1 MTITTSTQDTTTGLA
16 PGWWAPALHLRERL
30 AAPGAPAGALSRRAA
45 ERLAD
50 RVTALG
56 QDEAFLARLA
66 ELGVDVPTV
75 AALAAE
81 PSARLAARTERPA
94 WAEFVE
100 RAVASAPLWPAA
112 GTEYASAAP
121 APGTTALG
129 AGTPGSTALGA
140 GSSSAIAA
148 PRDTWRRDF
157 AGALAPLTRAAG
169 RALGERL
176 RAVPGLLP
184 GRIDQDSVRARF
196 ERQLGHRLVAPA
208 ARTLVLELNRAR
220 VEGRLD
226 GATPERRF
234 AGFAAEL
241 GTRQPLS
248 GLFTR
253 YPVLARL
260 LGTECVHATAATAEL
275 LERFVAD
282 RAALVE
288 ELLGGV
294 DPGALTGVDLGQ
306 GDTHQQ
312 GRSVA
317 MLRFADGRTVV
328 YKPRPL
334 DQHAC
339 FDRLV
344 AWLDDRLPGLGLRTV
359 AVLRR
364 EGYGWLEFV
373 GHRPCGSVGEADL
386 FYRRQGALLALLY
399 ALDGADM
406 HCENLI
412 ACGDQPVLVD
422 VETLLHPSVPAATTA
437 GPDPAALALAASV
450 HRTCLLPQLLIGEHG
465 ALDIS
470 ALGGGQAALS
480 PADAVDWA
488 DAGTD
493 TMHLVRRRVPYS
505 GSPNRPSLD
514 GREIDPGAYG
524 AALLTGFRLGYDT
537 LVACREELL
546 AQDGPLAGF
555 GTAPARF
562 VGRATRLYATLLDES
577 AHPDVLGD
585 AVDRDVLFSLLY
597 AESAGDP
604 VRRRLVEHEIA
615 DLWDGD
621 VPVFVHRPGSTDA
634 WSSRGA
640 RLPGLLAT
648 PALVATEEKISA
660 LDEVDRHHQEW
671 LISAALSTRR
681 ARRVTHRA
689 DAPALPTA
697 PAAVPEPRRLLAA
710 ACGIA
715 DEIVGRAVR
724 DDSRAN
730 WIGLELVDGRHWT
743 VTPMG
748 AGLADGYTG
757 VALFLAQLGRLTGVG
772 RYTDLA
778 ARAVRPLPRLI
789 HALASDPELSRA
801 VGPGGFHGLGG
812 LSYALARLTTLLGDD
827 RLGDCLPLALRA
839 LAASARTH
847 DPAGPPADVGTGLA
861 GGLAALLAVHRETG
875 LAEAAA
881 LTAEFADR
889 LLPAAGGLPAGF
901 LRGRAGAG
909 WALCRYEAAAGSPGG
924 TYATA
929 GRALLGPAAA
939 GTGVGSEAA
948 GTGVGSDAD
957 TDLGWC
963 SGLSGTLL
971 AGMADATAPASAVPA
986 AVWDRLA
993 GDRPP
998 LSDLSLCHGE
1008 LGTVEALAVAAAH
1021 GLPGASAR
1029 LTHRAGLVLGA
1040 LDGYGPRCATPD
1052 TVPSPGLLTG
1062 SSGIGYALLRLGFA
1076 ETVPSVLLLDPTPG
1090 ER

>member
-1 MTITTSTQDTTTGLA
+1 MTITTSTHDTTTGLA

-30 AAPGAPAGALSRRAA
+30 AAPGAPAGALSRRAT

-66 ELGVDVPTV
+66 ALGVDVPAV

-100 RAVASAPLWPAA
+100 RAVASAPLWPGS
-112 GTEYASAAP
+112 GTEDAP
-121 APGTTALG
+121 AAT
-129 AGTPGSTALGA
+129 TPGS
-140 GSSSAIAA
+140 AA
-148 PRDTWRRDF
+148 PRDTWRRAF

-169 RALGERL
+169 RTLAEQL
-176 RAVPGLLP
+176 RALPGLLP
-184 GRIDQDSVRARF
+184 GQIDQDSVRAGF
-196 ERQLGHRLVAPA
+196 ERQLGRRLVAPA

-220 VEGRLD
+220 VEGRIE

-234 AGFAAEL
+234 AGFAEEL
-241 GTRQPLS
+241 GTRYPLS

-275 LERFVAD
+275 LARFVAD
-282 RAALVE
+282 RAALVD

-294 DPGALTGVDLGQ
+294 DPGALTGVDLGH

-312 GRSVA
+312 GRAVA

-334 DQHAC
+334 DQHAG

-359 AVLRR
+359 TVLRR

-422 VETLLHPSVPAATTA
+422 VETLLHPSVPVATTA

-488 DAGTD
+488 NPGTD

-514 GREIDPGAYG
+514 GRDIDPGAYG

-537 LVACREELL
+537 LVAHREELL
-546 AQDGPLAGF
+546 SAEGPLAAF
-555 GTAPARF
+555 DSAPARF
-562 VGRATRLYATLLDES
+562 VGRATRLYGTLLDES

-604 VRRRLVEHEIA
+604 VRGRLVEHEIA

-621 VPVFVHRPGSTDA
+621 VPVFVHRPGSTDV

-640 RLPGLLAT
+640 RLPGLLAA
-648 PALVATEEKISA
+648 PALRATEEKISA

-689 DAPALPTA
+689 DTPALPTA

-730 WIGLELVDGRHWT
+730 WIGLELVDGRHWA

-778 ARAVRPLPRLI
+778 SRAVRPLPRLI

-812 LSYALARLTTLLGDD
+812 LCYALARLNTLLDDD

-875 LAEAAA
+875 LPEAAA
-881 LTAEFADR
+881 LAAEFADR
-889 LLPAAGGLPAGF
+889 LLPATGALPDGF
-901 LRGRAGAG
+901 LRGRAGTG
-909 WALCRYEAAAGSPGG
+909 WALCRYEAAAASPDG
-924 TYATA
+924 TYAAA

-939 GTGVGSEAA
+939 GTGMGSDEDTATA
-948 GTGVGSDAD
+948 TATGTGTGTA

-971 AGMADATAPASAVPA
+971 AGVAALGPTTTGATVPASAVPDA
-986 AVWDRLA
+986 AWDRLA
-993 GDRPP
+993 GDRPS

-1021 GLPGASAR
+1021 GLPGAAGR

-1052 TVPSPGLLTG
+1052 AVPSPGLLTG

>member
-30 AAPGAPAGALSRRAA
+30 AAPGAPGGALSRRAA

-66 ELGVDVPTV
+66 GLGVDVPTV

-100 RAVASAPLWPAA
+100 RAVASAPLWPVP
-112 GTEYASAAP
+112 GTYGSASAQ
-121 APGTTALG
+121 G
-129 AGTPGSTALGA
+129 A
-140 GSSSAIAA
+140 AA
-148 PRDTWRRDF
+148 PQDTWRRDF

-169 RALGERL
+169 RALDERL
-176 RAVPGLLP
+176 RALRPGQ
-184 GRIDQDSVRARF
+184 IDQDSVREGF
-196 ERQLGHRLVAPA
+196 ERQLGGRLVAPA

-220 VEGRLD
+220 VEGRLE
-226 GATPERRF
+226 GATPEGRF
-234 AGFAAEL
+234 AGFAAGL
-241 GTRQPLS
+241 GTREPLS
-248 GLFTR
+248 GLFVR

-260 LGTECVHATAATAEL
+260 LGTECVHASAATAEL
-275 LERFVAD
+275 LERFAAD

-288 ELLGGV
+288 GLLGGV

-306 GDTHQQ
+306 GDTHQR

-359 AVLRR
+359 AAVRR

-524 AALLTGFRLGYDT
+524 AALLTGFRLGYDI
-537 LVACREELL
+537 LVACRDELL
-546 AQDGPLAGF
+546 AKDGPLAGF

-604 VRRRLVEHEIA
+604 VRGRLVEHEIA

-621 VPVFVHRPGSTDA
+621 VPVFVHRPGSTDV

-689 DAPALPTA
+689 DAPVLPTA

-730 WIGLELVDGRHWT
+730 WIGLELVDGRHWA

-778 ARAVRPLPRLI
+778 ARAVLPLPRLI
-789 HALASDPELSRA
+789 HALASEPELSRA

-812 LSYALARLTTLLGDD
+812 LCYALARLATLLGDD

-839 LAASARTH
+839 LATSARTH

-875 LAEAAA
+875 LAEAASLA
-881 LTAEFADR
+881 AEFADR
-889 LLPAAGGLPAGF
+889 LLPAAGGLPDGF

-909 WALCRYEAAAGSPGG
+909 WALCRYESAAAPPGG
-924 TYATA
+924 TYAAA
-929 GRALLGPAAA
+929 GRALLGRTARGAEA
-939 GTGVGSEAA
+939 G
-948 GTGVGSDAD
+948 

-971 AGMADATAPASAVPA
+971 ACMADTAASAPAVPA
-986 AVWDRLA
+986 TAWDRLA

-1062 SSGIGYALLRLGFA
+1062 LSGIGYALLRLGFA
-1076 ETVPSVLLLDPTPG
+1076 ETVPSVFLLDPTPG

>member
-30 AAPGAPAGALSRRAA
+30 AAPGAPAAEPAGPAA
-45 ERLAD
+45 VRLANRLAD
-50 RVTALG
+50 RVAALG
-56 QDEAFLARLA
+56 QDEAFGVRLA
-66 ELGVDVPTV
+66 ALGADLPTV

-81 PSARLAARTERPA
+81 PSARLAARAERPV

-100 RAVASAPLWPAA
+100 RAVDSAPLWPEP
-112 GTEYASAAP
+112 GTEDGAP
-121 APGTTALG
+121 A
-129 AGTPGSTALGA
+129 
-140 GSSSAIAA
+140 AA
-148 PRDTWRRDF
+148 ARHDAWRRAF

-169 RALGERL
+169 RALAERL
-176 RAVPGLLP
+176 RALPGP
-184 GRIDQDSVRARF
+184 AGRIDQEAVRAGF
-196 ERQLGHRLVAPA
+196 ERQLGHRLVTPA
-208 ARTLVLELNRAR
+208 ARTLVLELHRAR

-226 GATPERRF
+226 GATPEQRF
-234 AGFAAEL
+234 DGFAADL
-241 GTRQPLS
+241 GTRRPLA
-248 GLFTR
+248 GLFGR

-260 LGTECVHATAATAEL
+260 LGTECVYAAAATAEL
-275 LERFVAD
+275 LERFAAD
-282 RAALVE
+282 RAAVVE
-288 ELLGGV
+288 ELLDGV

-312 GRSVA
+312 GRAVA

-344 AWLDDRLPGLGLRTV
+344 GWLDDRLPGLGLRTV
-359 AVLRR
+359 RVLRR
-364 EGYGWLEFV
+364 DGYGWLEFV
-373 GHRPCGSVGEADL
+373 GHRPCRSVAEADL

-399 ALDGADM
+399 AVDGADM
-406 HCENLI
+406 HCENLV

-470 ALGGGQAALS
+470 GVGGGQAALS
-480 PADAVDWA
+480 PADVVDWA

-493 TMHLVRRRVPYS
+493 TMHLVRRRVPFS

-514 GREIDPGAYG
+514 GREIDPGAYE
-524 AALLTGFRLGYDT
+524 AALLTGFRAGYDT
-537 LVACREELL
+537 LVAHRGELL
-546 AQDGPLAGF
+546 AADGPLAAF
-555 GTAPARF
+555 GTATARF
-562 VGRATRLYATLLDES
+562 VGRATRLYGTLLDES

-604 VRRRLVEHEIA
+604 VRQRLVEHEIA

-621 VPVFVHRPGSTDA
+621 IPAFVHRPGTADA
-634 WSSRGA
+634 WSSRGV
-640 RLPGLLAT
+640 RLPGLLAA
-648 PALVATEEKISA
+648 PGLVATEEKIAA
-660 LDEVDRHHQEW
+660 LGEVDRHHQEW
-671 LISAALSTRR
+671 LISAALSTHR

-689 DAPALPTA
+689 DAPALPIA
-697 PAAVPEPRRLLAA
+697 PASVPEPRRLLAA

-715 DEIVGRAVR
+715 DEIVGRAVV
-724 DDSRAN
+724 DGSRAN
-730 WIGLELVDGRHWT
+730 WIGLELVDGRHWA
-743 VTPMG
+743 VNPMG

-757 VALFLAQLGRLTGVG
+757 VALFLAQLGHLTGVG

-778 ARAVRPLPRLI
+778 SRAVRPLPRLI
-789 HALASDPELSRA
+789 RALASDPELSRA

-812 LSYALARLTTLLGDD
+812 LCYALARLTTLLGDD
-827 RLGDCLPLALRA
+827 RLGDCLPLVLEA
-839 LAASARTH
+839 LAASART
-847 DPAGPPADVGTGLA
+847 DDQAGPSADIGGGPSADVGSGRA
-861 GGLAALLAVHRETG
+861 GGLAALHAVHRESG
-875 LAEAAA
+875 LPQAAA
-881 LTAEFADR
+881 LAAEFAEG
-889 LLPAAGGLPAGF
+889 LLPAAGALPDGF

-909 WALCRYEAAAGSPGG
+909 WALCRHEAAAPSPDGS
-924 TYATA
+924 YAAA
-929 GRALLGPAAA
+929 GRALLAPAETGPDATADPYA
-939 GTGVGSEAA
+939 DGV
-948 GTGVGSDAD
+948 

-971 AGMADATAPASAVPA
+971 ATTATATGPATALDSSWA
-986 AVWDRLA
+986 RLA
-993 GDRPP
+993 GDRSL

-1008 LGTVEALAVAAAH
+1008 LGTLETLTVAAAR
-1021 GLPGASAR
+1021 GLPGAAGR

-1040 LDGYGPRCATPD
+1040 LDRHGPRCATPNR
-1052 TVPSPGLLTG
+1052 VPSPGLLTG

-1090 ER
+1090 KR

>member
-1 MTITTSTQDTTTGLA
+1 MGAMPPCGTGGCPANVAHVTITTSTQDTTTGLA

-56 QDEAFLARLA
+56 QDEAFPARLA

-100 RAVASAPLWPAA
+100 RAVASAPLWPAPV
-112 GTEYASAAP
+112 TEYAP
-121 APGTTALG
+121 AGP
-129 AGTPGSTALGA
+129 
-140 GSSSAIAA
+140 AA

-176 RAVPGLLP
+176 RALPGLLP
-184 GRIDQDSVRARF
+184 GQIDQDSVRARF

-220 VEGRLD
+220 VEGRLG

-241 GTRQPLS
+241 GTRRPLS
-248 GLFTR
+248 GLFAR

-312 GRSVA
+312 GRAVA

-359 AVLRR
+359 AVVRR

-422 VETLLHPSVPAATTA
+422 VETLMHPSVPAATTA

-505 GSPNRPSLD
+505 GSPNRPSLE

-546 AQDGPLAGF
+546 AEEGPLAGF

-621 VPVFVHRPGSTDA
+621 VPVFVHRPCSTDA

-648 PALVATEEKISA
+648 PALVATEEKISG

-671 LISAALSTRR
+671 LISAALSARR
-681 ARRVTHRA
+681 AGRVTHRA
-689 DAPALPTA
+689 DAPVLPTA

-730 WIGLELVDGRHWT
+730 WIGLELVDGRHWA

-757 VALFLAQLGRLTGVG
+757 VALFLAQLGRLTGVS

-778 ARAVRPLPRLI
+778 ARAARPLPRLI

-812 LSYALARLTTLLGDD
+812 LCYALARLTTLLGDD

-881 LTAEFADR
+881 LAAEFADR
-889 LLPAAGGLPAGF
+889 LLPVAGELPAGF

-909 WALCRYEAAAGSPGG
+909 WALRRYEAAAPSPEGR
-924 TYATA
+924 YATA
-929 GRALLGPAAA
+929 GRALLGPVA
-939 GTGVGSEAA
+939 T
-948 GTGVGSDAD
+948 GSDTD
-957 TDLGWC
+957 IDLGWC

-971 AGMADATAPASAVPA
+971 AGMADATASATTSATAVPA
-986 AVWDRLA
+986 TVWDRLA

-1029 LTHRAGLVLGA
+1029 LTHRTGLVLGA

>member
-30 AAPGAPAGALSRRAA
+30 AAPGAPAAEPAGPAA
-45 ERLAD
+45 VRLANRLAD
-50 RVTALG
+50 RVAALG
-56 QDEAFLARLA
+56 QDEAFGVRLA
-66 ELGVDVPTV
+66 ALGADLPTV

-81 PSARLAARTERPA
+81 PSARLAARAERPV

-100 RAVASAPLWPAA
+100 RAVDAAPLWPEP
-112 GTEYASAAP
+112 GMEDGAP
-121 APGTTALG
+121 A
-129 AGTPGSTALGA
+129 
-140 GSSSAIAA
+140 AA
-148 PRDTWRRDF
+148 ARHDAWRRAF

-169 RALGERL
+169 RALAERL
-176 RAVPGLLP
+176 RALPGLA
-184 GRIDQDSVRARF
+184 GRIDQEAVRTGF
-196 ERQLGHRLVAPA
+196 ERQLGHRLVTPA
-208 ARTLVLELNRAR
+208 ARTLVLELHRAR
-220 VEGRLD
+220 VEDRLD
-226 GATPERRF
+226 GATPEQRF
-234 AGFAAEL
+234 DAFAADL
-241 GTRQPLS
+241 GTRRRLA
-248 GLFTR
+248 GLFGR

-260 LGTECVHATAATAEL
+260 LGTECVYATAATAEL
-275 LERFVAD
+275 LERFAAD

-312 GRSVA
+312 GRAVA

-344 AWLDDRLPGLGLRTV
+344 GWLDDRLPGLGLRTV
-359 AVLRR
+359 GVLRR
-364 EGYGWLEFV
+364 DGYGWLEFV
-373 GHRPCGSVGEADL
+373 GHRPCRSVGEADL

-399 ALDGADM
+399 AVDGADM
-406 HCENLI
+406 HCENLV

-470 ALGGGQAALS
+470 GVGGGQAALS
-480 PADAVDWA
+480 PADVVDWA
-488 DAGTD
+488 DVGTD
-493 TMHLVRRRVPYS
+493 TMHLVRRRVPFS

-514 GREIDPGAYG
+514 GREIDPGAYE
-524 AALLTGFRLGYDT
+524 AALLTGFRAGYDT
-537 LVACREELL
+537 LVAHRGELL
-546 AQDGPLAGF
+546 APDGPLAGF

-562 VGRATRLYATLLDES
+562 VGRATRLYGTLLDES

-604 VRRRLVEHEIA
+604 VRQRLVEHEIA

-621 VPVFVHRPGSTDA
+621 IPVFVHRPGTADV
-634 WSSRGA
+634 WSSRGV
-640 RLPGLLAT
+640 RLPGLLAA
-648 PALVATEEKISA
+648 PGLVATEEKIA
-660 LDEVDRHHQEW
+660 TLGEVDRHHQEW
-671 LISAALSTRR
+671 LISAALSTHR
-681 ARRVTHRA
+681 ARGVTHRA

-697 PAAVPEPRRLLAA
+697 PASVPEPRRLLAA

-715 DEIVGRAVR
+715 DEIVGRAVV
-724 DDSRAN
+724 DGSRAN
-730 WIGLELVDGRHWT
+730 WIGLELVDGRHWA
-743 VTPMG
+743 VNPMG

-757 VALFLAQLGRLTGVG
+757 VALFLAQLGHLTGVG

-778 ARAVRPLPRLI
+778 SRAVRPLPRLI
-789 HALASDPELSRA
+789 RALASDPDLSRA

-812 LSYALARLTTLLGDD
+812 LCYALARLTTLLGDD
-827 RLGDCLPLALRA
+827 RLGDCLPLALEA
-839 LAASARTH
+839 LAASART
-847 DPAGPPADVGTGLA
+847 DGQDGPSGYIGGGPSADVGSGLA
-861 GGLAALLAVHRETG
+861 GGLAALHAVHRESG
-875 LAEAAA
+875 LPQAAA
-881 LTAEFADR
+881 LAAEFAEG
-889 LLPAAGGLPAGF
+889 LLPAAGALPDGF

-909 WALCRYEAAAGSPGG
+909 WALCRHEAAAPSPDGS
-924 TYATA
+924 YAAA
-929 GRALLGPAAA
+929 GRALLAPAETAPAETGPDE
-939 GTGVGSEAA
+939 TGPDATSDPYAD
-948 GTGVGSDAD
+948 GV

-971 AGMADATAPASAVPA
+971 ATTATATGPATELDSSWA
-986 AVWDRLA
+986 RLA

-1008 LGTVEALAVAAAH
+1008 LGTLETLTVAAAR
-1021 GLPGASAR
+1021 GLPGAAGR

-1040 LDGYGPRCATPD
+1040 LDRHGPRCATPNR
-1052 TVPSPGLLTG
+1052 VPSPGLLTG
-1062 SSGIGYALLRLGFA
+1062 SSGIGYALLRLVFA

-1090 ER
+1090 KR

>member
-1 MTITTSTQDTTTGLA
+1 MTITTSTQDDTTTGLA

-30 AAPGAPAGALSRRAA
+30 AAPGSPTGALSRRAA

-81 PSARLAARTERPA
+81 PSARLAARTARPA

-100 RAVASAPLWPAA
+100 RAVAAAPLWAQTDDEQ
-112 GTEYASAAP
+112 G
-121 APGTTALG
+121 PG
-129 AGTPGSTALGA
+129 
-140 GSSSAIAA
+140 A
-148 PRDTWRRDF
+148 PRDAWRRAF
-157 AGALAPLTRAAG
+157 AGSLAPLTRAAG
-169 RALGERL
+169 RTLAERL
-176 RAVPGLLP
+176 RALPGALP
-184 GRIDQDSVRARF
+184 GRIDEASVRAGF

-220 VEGRLD
+220 VEGRLE

-234 AGFAAEL
+234 AGFAEEL
-241 GTRQPLS
+241 GTRHPLS
-248 GLFTR
+248 GLFAR

-275 LERFVAD
+275 LARFVAD
-282 RAALVE
+282 RAAIVA

-294 DPGALTGVDLGQ
+294 DPGALTGVELGH

-317 MLRFADGRTVV
+317 LLRFADGRTVV

-334 DQHAC
+334 DQHAG

-344 AWLDDRLPGLGLRTV
+344 AWLDERLPGLGLRTV
-359 AVLRR
+359 AFLRR

-386 FYRRQGALLALLY
+386 FYRRQGALLALVY

-505 GSPNRPSLD
+505 GTPNRPSLD
-514 GREIDPGAYG
+514 GRDIDPGAYG

-537 LVACREELL
+537 LVAHRTELL
-546 AQDGPLAGF
+546 APDGPLALF
-555 GTAPARF
+555 GSAQARF
-562 VGRATRLYATLLDES
+562 VARATRLYGTLLDES

-621 VPVFVHRPGSTDA
+621 VPVFAHRPGSADV

-640 RLPGLLAT
+640 RLPGLLAG

-681 ARRVTHRA
+681 ARPVTHRA

-778 ARAVRPLPRLI
+778 SRAVRPLPRLI

-812 LSYALARLTTLLGDD
+812 LCYALARLTTLLGDE

-875 LAEAAA
+875 MPEAAA
-881 LTAEFADR
+881 LAAEFAGR
-889 LLPAAGGLPAGF
+889 LLPAAGALPDGF
-901 LRGRAGAG
+901 LRGRAGAD
-909 WALCRYEAAAGSPGG
+909 WALGRYDAAVPSAEGATASAGRVLLDPASPGAGSP
-924 TYATA
+924 TAT
-929 GRALLGPAAA
+929 
-939 GTGVGSEAA
+939 GTGT
-948 GTGVGSDAD
+948 GTDI
-957 TDLGWC
+957 GWC
-963 SGLSGTLL
+963 SGLSGSLL
-971 AGMADATAPASAVPA
+971 AAVAGA
-986 AVWDRLA
+986 AGAGAAGVPEAAWDRLA

-1008 LGTVEALAVAAAH
+1008 SGTLEALAVAAAH
-1021 GLPGASAR
+1021 GLPGAAGR